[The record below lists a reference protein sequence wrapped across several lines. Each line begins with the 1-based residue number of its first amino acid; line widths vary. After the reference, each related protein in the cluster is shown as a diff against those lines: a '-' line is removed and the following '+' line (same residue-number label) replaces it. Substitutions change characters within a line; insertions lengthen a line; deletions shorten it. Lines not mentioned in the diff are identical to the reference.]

1 MVTSSVM
8 EVWKSSDGQSPF
20 HFTNRKTECR
30 LLFLNV
36 RMWWL
41 SSVINIDERNSSV
54 KRWIVELF
62 RIICATLLKE
72 VKGADQADNLG
83 VPVIYIYIYIY
94 QWIYVMVS
102 L

>member
-1 MVTSSVM
+1 M
-8 EVWKSSDGQSPF
+8 EVWKSSDGQFPF
-20 HFTNRKTECR
+20 YFTNKKTDCR

-62 RIICATLLKE
+62 RNICATLLKE

-83 VPVIYIYIYIY
+83 VPVIYININGY
-94 QWIYVMVS
+94 MCVS
-102 L
+102 QVECI